1 MPKLSPAV
9 AVALTSCLFASTS
22 LSAADKTEE
31 VHFKKGGTSATLSG
45 SLKGD
50 NGVVYKLKANAG
62 QVMSILFAPKNA
74 SCYFNLIP
82 PGSDEAIHIGSTS
95 GNEFAGTLGVG
106 GEYKAQVYLMR
117 NAARRNETCD
127 YSITFEISAASGA
140 APSGPAGA
148 EELPMQRACADQA
161 VSMYGVAL
169 AKVRF
174 NDEGTVVPTND
185 GFSIKGEVDKGA
197 EGKKQFNCL
206 FAKDRSLKTLMPLN
220 SDGE

>member
-1 MPKLSPAV
+1 MKIFAGTV
-9 AVALTSCLFASTS
+9 LTVLVLGSQ
-22 LSAADKTEE
+22 SATAGDKTEE
-31 VHFKKGGTSATLSG
+31 VQFKKGTTSATISG
-45 SLKGD
+45 SIKGEHALT
-50 NGVVYKLKANAG
+50 YKLKANAG

-106 GEYKAQVYLMR
+106 GEYKTQVYLMR
-117 NAARRNETCD
+117 NAARRTETCN
-127 YSITFEISAASGA
+127 YSITFEISRAAGA
-140 APSGPAGA
+140 APTGPPGS
-148 EELPMQRACADQA
+148 EELPMQNACAAQA
-161 VSMYGVAL
+161 VSMYGVPL
-169 AKVRF
+169 PKVRF
-174 NDEGTVVPTND
+174 KDEGTVVATND

>member
-1 MPKLSPAV
+1 MKIFMGTV
-9 AVALTSCLFASTS
+9 LTILVLGSQ
-22 LSAADKTEE
+22 SATAGDKTEE
-31 VHFKKGGTSATLSG
+31 VQFKKGATSATISG
-45 SLKGD
+45 NIKGEHALT
-50 NGVVYKLKANAG
+50 YKLKANAG

-74 SCYFNLIP
+74 SCYFNVIP

-106 GEYKAQVYLMR
+106 GEYKTQVYLMR
-117 NAARRNETCD
+117 NAARRNETCN

-140 APSGPAGA
+140 TPTGPPGS
-148 EELPMQRACADQA
+148 EELPMQKACAAQA
-161 VSMYGVAL
+161 VSMYGVPL
-169 AKVRF
+169 PEVRF
-174 NDEGTVVPTND
+174 KDEGNVVATID